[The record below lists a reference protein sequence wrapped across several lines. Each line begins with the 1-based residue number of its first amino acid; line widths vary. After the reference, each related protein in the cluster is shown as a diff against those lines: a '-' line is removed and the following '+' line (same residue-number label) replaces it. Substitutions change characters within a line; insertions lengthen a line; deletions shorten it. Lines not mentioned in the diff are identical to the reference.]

1 MGFRSK
7 FGSLIVEVS
16 SRNAYRQVTCSVQS
30 IGDVKHL
37 DLTIAAN
44 QTDGGFLR
52 FDMVSA
58 DLVGVNV
65 TSIAGN
71 PMSKKVEG
79 AAYVGCQSF
88 KSDEMCE
95 LRV

>member
-1 MGFRSK
+1 
-7 FGSLIVEVS
+7 
-16 SRNAYRQVTCSVQS
+16 
-30 IGDVKHL
+30 VKHL

-65 TSIAGN
+65 TSTAAN
-71 PMSKKVEG
+71 PMHKDAEG
-79 AAYVGCQSF
+79 ASHV
-88 KSDEMCE
+88 E
-95 LRV
+95 